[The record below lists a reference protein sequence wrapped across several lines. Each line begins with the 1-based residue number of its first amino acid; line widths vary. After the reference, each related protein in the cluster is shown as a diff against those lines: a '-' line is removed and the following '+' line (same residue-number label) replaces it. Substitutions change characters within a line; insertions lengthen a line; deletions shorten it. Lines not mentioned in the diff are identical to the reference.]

1 MVSRHGIWWML
12 MESDRK
18 TDKQPPRRPYTG
30 SGRIFNQFAPKFDLE
45 MPIKHEAG
53 SFTGRLEL
61 YHSML
66 METNA
71 TLDIW
76 PPQRPLYGAQIAN
89 HNNLPPNF
97 AAVLRRPATTPESR
111 TGNMDV
117 FSHISLSSQ
126 GATSVLNTCLLL
138 DSDDVFSCHND
149 PEYENATV
157 NVDDDVASYDQNT
170 SSSPQAGPSLDSNAF
185 EHDNAFYKSIRQPV
199 YAPRTPR
206 NRIITEEA
214 IIGCEYTPE
223 AECVDEFF

>member
-1 MVSRHGIWWML
+1 ML
-12 MESDRK
+12 METDRK

-30 SGRIFNQFAPKFDLE
+30 SGRIFNQPAPKFDLE

-53 SFTGRLEL
+53 SFTGKLDL
-61 YHSML
+61 YRSML
-66 METNA
+66 KETNA
-71 TLDIW
+71 TFDIW
-76 PPQRPLYGAQIAN
+76 PPRRPLYGAQIAN

-97 AAVLRRPATTPESR
+97 AAVLRRPATAPESR

-117 FSHISLSSQ
+117 FGNISLSSQ
-126 GATSVLNTCLLL
+126 GATSVLNTSLPL

-149 PEYENATV
+149 PEYETATMDV
-157 NVDDDVASYDQNT
+157 VDDVASPDQNT
-170 SSSPQAGPSLDSNAF
+170 STSPQAGPSLDSNAF
-185 EHDNAFYKSIRQPV
+185 GHDNAFNKSIRQPG

-214 IIGCEYTPE
+214 IIGCEYTPD